1 MKKQLFL
8 SGLALSFITVLACCM
23 VFSTEEP
30 ESPAPH
36 DDPPSPSMESAQAK
50 YIKLTP
56 QEARD
61 MMSDDAII
69 LDVRTP
75 KEYDEGHIAN
85 SVLLPDYEI
94 KDMVETVI
102 ADKNHTVIV
111 YCRSGARSKNAAEY
125 MIEMGYTTVFDIGGI
140 TDWEGEIV
148 RNP

>member
-1 MKKQLFL
+1 
-8 SGLALSFITVLACCM
+8 
-23 VFSTEEP
+23 
-30 ESPAPH
+30 
-36 DDPPSPSMESAQAK
+36 
-50 YIKLTP
+50 
-56 QEARD
+56 